1 MSGSDPGR
9 LAGQR
14 GSGLLAMVGG
24 LALVLALA
32 AAAHGAPPGGG
43 PAPERVVVELVR
55 AAIAAAGALL
65 LATGMVLRR
74 VGRAGCLRRSRH
86 GLLVGLALLTVV
98 TGWYPNRGGFNV
110 WFHPWDAFH
119 YYVGGKYFRELGYT
133 RLYECAVVADVEAGH
148 GARLAGTGIR
158 NLETNRIERVD
169 SILDDPDRCKRHFRP
184 ARWRAFQRDV
194 DWWRQGM
201 PFRRWARM
209 RIDHGYNPPPAWG
222 MLGTLLTN
230 TGPASRAQL
239 LALASI
245 DLLLL
250 GLMFGAI
257 AWAFG
262 WQAMCIA
269 LIYWGT
275 NQPARWEWIGGS
287 VLRYGWLAASVGGIC
302 CLRRQ
307 RPGAGG
313 LLLAYA
319 SCLRM
324 FPVMIA
330 AAVGL
335 QALVRMA
342 RERSLR
348 PTPAE
353 RRFALT
359 FAAGA
364 ALVVGLSSP
373 IAGGA
378 QRWVDFV
385 ENSRLH
391 LSTPANNLVGLP
403 SLLAYH
409 LHGWSAGPLRRVDRE
424 PDAVSEALRP
434 DTGAEDWILRALVF
448 AAYISLLGLAAS
460 RHPDWV
466 VAVLGVGL
474 IPVTLD
480 LSSYYLAGLLA
491 FAALWTRCEGIGV
504 ALLLLSATSW
514 LAPGSAMFQ
523 CFSLAIL
530 VFVFA
535 AILLMLRAP
544 PEDRDETLPGSRA
557 DLRRGPAPARPGAE
571 PGARIAYSSAV
582 PGRTRAGR
590 SWFTP
595 PRSWGAHGVR

>member
-1 MSGSDPGR
+1 
-9 LAGQR
+9 
-14 GSGLLAMVGG
+14 
-24 LALVLALA
+24 
-32 AAAHGAPPGGG
+32 
-43 PAPERVVVELVR
+43 
-55 AAIAAAGALL
+55 
-65 LATGMVLRR
+65 
-74 VGRAGCLRRSRH
+74 
-86 GLLVGLALLTVV
+86 VGLALLTVV
-98 TGWYPNRGGFNV
+98 TGWYPNRAGFDV

-148 GARLAGTGIR
+148 AARLAGTGIR
-158 NLETNRIERVD
+158 NLETNLIERVD
-169 SILDDPDRCKRHFRP
+169 SILDDPDRCKRHFSP
-184 ARWRAFQRDV
+184 ARWRAFQHDLS
-194 DWWRQGM
+194 WWRQGM

-250 GLMFGAI
+250 GLMLGAI

-275 NQPARWEWIGGS
+275 NHPARWEWIGGS
-287 VLRYGWLAASVGGIC
+287 ILRYGWLAASVGGIC
-302 CLRRQ
+302 CLRRR

-319 SCLRM
+319 SCLRV
-324 FPVMIA
+324 FPVMIV

-335 QALVRMA
+335 RALVRMA

-359 FAAGA
+359 FAGGT

-373 IAGGA
+373 IAGGMHS
-378 QRWVDFV
+378 WVDFV

-391 LSTPANNLVGLP
+391 LATPAKNLVGLP

-409 LHGWSAGPLRRVDRE
+409 LHGWSAGGLRRVDRE
-424 PDAVSEALRP
+424 PGAAPELLRP
-434 DTGAEDWILRALVF
+434 AVGAEDWILRALMF
-448 AAYISLLGLAAS
+448 AAYVSLLGLAAS

-466 VAVLGVGL
+466 AAVLGVGL

-480 LSSYYLAGLLA
+480 LSSYYLAALLA
-491 FAALWTRCEGIGV
+491 FAALWTRREGVGV

-514 LAPGSAMFQ
+514 LAPRPAMFP

-530 VFVFA
+530 VFVFV
-535 AILLMLRAP
+535 AILLVLRASP
-544 PEDRDETLPGSRA
+544 RDGSGAIPGSRS
-557 DLRRGPAPARPGAE
+557 DVRPAAGATPDPAG
-571 PGARIAYSSAV
+571 S
-582 PGRTRAGR
+582 
-590 SWFTP
+590 
-595 PRSWGAHGVR
+595 